1 MRAQL
6 GPRVARP
13 PKQLGGASLASRS
26 DVKLAHAMVL
36 AAAAALGVSQ
46 FVGCASQ
53 QPVRRTVG
61 NYIDDSTITAKI
73 KTALIRDSEVRARD
87 INVTTYR
94 GVVQLSGF
102 VQDDNQVRR
111 AGEVA
116 RSVEG
121 VRQLYND
128 LRVASRS

>member
-1 MRAQL
+1 
-6 GPRVARP
+6 
-13 PKQLGGASLASRS
+13 
-26 DVKLAHAMVL
+26 
-36 AAAAALGVSQ
+36 
-46 FVGCASQ
+46 
-53 QPVRRTVG
+53 
-61 NYIDDSTITAKI
+61 
-73 KTALIRDSEVRARD
+73 VRARD

-111 AGEVA
+111 AGELA

-128 LRVASRS
+128 LRVAPRS

>member
-1 MRAQL
+1 
-6 GPRVARP
+6 
-13 PKQLGGASLASRS
+13 
-26 DVKLAHAMVL
+26 VKLAHATVL

-87 INVTTYR
+87 VNVTTYR

-128 LRVASRS
+128 LRVAPRS